1 MHGPFIKLCLSGPL
15 LQNFTY
21 YSTYSRRRIASG
33 PILTM
38 ICLEKSPLV
47 SSVLELGM
55 YYSQWLAFLACL
67 KPEFKQ

>member
-1 MHGPFIKLCLSGPL
+1 MDGPFIKISFSGSL

-21 YSTYSRRRIASG
+21 STYSRHGIASE
-33 PILTM
+33 PILIM

-55 YYSQWLAFLACL
+55 YYSWWLTFLACV
-67 KPEFKQ
+67 KPEFEQ